1 MAFFAN
7 LWRIMENL
15 FKGIHNLSLDS
26 KGRLGIPV
34 KYRDNIIG
42 LVKGAM
48 VITID
53 TEEKCLLLYPSN
65 FWSKIQDKISKLPS
79 FNKNARRI
87 QRLLV
92 GHAEDI
98 DVDSNGRIL
107 ISKPLREYA
116 SLSKKVILIG
126 QGEKFEIWDQGT
138 WNQNVEKWREEV
150 TSNDDAE
157 ALSDISI

>member
-1 MAFFAN
+1 MALFVI

-92 GHAEDI
+92 GQAEDI

-138 WNQNVEKWREEV
+138 WSQNVEKWREEV
-150 TSNDDAE
+150 TSSDDAE

>member
-1 MAFFAN
+1 MALFVI

>member
-1 MAFFAN
+1 MDN
-7 LWRIMENL
+7 Y
-15 FKGIHNLSLDS
+15 FKGIHNINLDS

-34 KYRDNIIG
+34 TYRDHITG
-42 LVKGAM
+42 LLKGSM

-53 TEEKCLLLYPSN
+53 TEEKCLLLYTSGI
-65 FWSKIQDKISKLPS
+65 WAKIQSKINELPS

-98 DVDSNGRIL
+98 DVDSSGRIL

-116 SLSKKVILIG
+116 SLVKKIILIG
-126 QGEKFEIWDQGT
+126 QGDKFEIWDQDL
-138 WNQNVEKWREEV
+138 WNQNVDKWRDEV

>member
-1 MAFFAN
+1 MAIFVI

-15 FKGIHNLSLDS
+15 FKGIHTLSLDS

-34 KYRDNIIG
+34 AYRDHI
-42 LVKGAM
+42 LSFLKGSM

-53 TEEKCLLLYPSN
+53 TEEKCLLLYPSSK
-65 FWSKIQDKISKLPS
+65 WSRIQDKISNLPS

-87 QRLLV
+87 QRLLI

-98 DVDSNGRIL
+98 EVDSSGRVL

-116 SLSKKVILIG
+116 SLSKKIILIG
-126 QGEKFEIWDQGT
+126 QGEKFEIWDQDI
-138 WNQNVEKWREEV
+138 WNRNVEKWREEV
-150 TSNDDAE
+150 TSGDDE
-157 ALSDISI
+157 NALSEISI

>member
-1 MAFFAN
+1 
-7 LWRIMENL
+7 MENL

-34 KYRDNIIG
+34 TYRDHIMG
-42 LVKGAM
+42 LLKGSM

-53 TEEKCLLLYPSN
+53 TEERCLLLYPAN
-65 FWSKIQDKISKLPS
+65 IWSKIQDKISNLPS

-98 DVDSNGRIL
+98 DVDSSGRIL
-107 ISKPLREYA
+107 ISRPLREYA
-116 SLSKKVILIG
+116 SLSKKIILIG
-126 QGEKFEIWDQGT
+126 QGEKFEIWDQSF
-138 WNQNVEKWREEV
+138 WNENVDKWREEV
-150 TSNDDAE
+150 TSSDDAE
-157 ALSDISI
+157 ALKDISI

>member
-1 MAFFAN
+1 
-7 LWRIMENL
+7 MENL

-48 VITID
+48 VITVD

>member
-138 WNQNVEKWREEV
+138 WNQNVEKWRDEV

>member
-1 MAFFAN
+1 MALFVI

-116 SLSKKVILIG
+116 SLTKKVILIG

-138 WNQNVEKWREEV
+138 WSQNVEKWREEV
-150 TSNDDAE
+150 TSSDDAE

>member
-1 MAFFAN
+1 MVFFAN

-116 SLSKKVILIG
+116 SLTKKVILIG

-138 WNQNVEKWREEV
+138 WSQNVEKWREEV
-150 TSNDDAE
+150 TSSDDAE

>member
-1 MAFFAN
+1 
-7 LWRIMENL
+7 MENL

-65 FWSKIQDKISKLPS
+65 FWSKIQDKISNLPS

-116 SLSKKVILIG
+116 SLTKKVILIG

-150 TSNDDAE
+150 TSSDDAE

>member
-1 MAFFAN
+1 MALFVI

-26 KGRLGIPV
+26 KGRLGIPIT
-34 KYRDNIIG
+34 YRDQIIG
-42 LVKGAM
+42 HLRGSM

-53 TEEKCLLLYPSN
+53 TEEQCLLLYPSTI
-65 FWSKIQDKISKLPS
+65 WLKIQDKISNLPS

-87 QRLLV
+87 QRLLI

-98 DVDSNGRIL
+98 EVDSSGRIL
-107 ISKPLREYA
+107 ISKPLRNYA
-116 SLSKKVILIG
+116 SLEKKIILIG
-126 QGEKFEIWDQGT
+126 QGEKFEIWDQNS
-138 WNQNVEKWREEV
+138 WNKNVEKWRKEV
-150 TSNDDAE
+150 TSTDDAE

>member
-1 MAFFAN
+1 
-7 LWRIMENL
+7 MENL

-65 FWSKIQDKISKLPS
+65 FWSKIQDKVSKLPS

-138 WNQNVEKWREEV
+138 WSQNVEKWREEV
-150 TSNDDAE
+150 TSSDDAE

>member
-1 MAFFAN
+1 
-7 LWRIMENL
+7 MENL
-15 FKGIHNLSLDS
+15 FRGIHNLSLDS

-150 TSNDDAE
+150 TSSDDAE

>member
-1 MAFFAN
+1 MALFVI

-34 KYRDNIIG
+34 KYRDIIIG

-116 SLSKKVILIG
+116 SLTKKVILIG

-138 WNQNVEKWREEV
+138 WSQNVEKWREEV
-150 TSNDDAE
+150 TSSDDAE

>member
-1 MAFFAN
+1 MALFVI

-65 FWSKIQDKISKLPS
+65 FGLKFKIKSASYPPLIKML
-79 FNKNARRI
+79 
-87 QRLLV
+87 
-92 GHAEDI
+92 AEYKD
-98 DVDSNGRIL
+98 
-107 ISKPLREYA
+107 
-116 SLSKKVILIG
+116 
-126 QGEKFEIWDQGT
+126 F
-138 WNQNVEKWREEV
+138 
-150 TSNDDAE
+150 
-157 ALSDISI
+157 